1 MDKASNMKI
10 TEIKPNPNNPRL
22 IKDHKFKQLVKSI
35 QDFPQMLELRPIVI
49 DENNMVLGGN
59 MRLKACLEAGLTD
72 VPVIHANNLSEEKK
86 KEFIVK
92 DNVGYGEWDW
102 DDLANNWDALELT
115 EWGLDIPNFDAEVLE
130 AQEDDFAVPD
140 GGIETD
146 IALGDLFEIG
156 EHRLLCGDS
165 TDSDQVAKL
174 MKGQKADMVFTSP
187 PYNSGD
193 VAMRGGGKFAF
204 GKTGA
209 KTLYENYKDDKTPQ
223 EYFDF
228 CISILN
234 NISLIVNELHSIF
247 WNVSYNAN
255 SRDDYGKIVFADVN
269 PFRVKETIIWNK
281 GVAIPITS
289 EGILSRNSEF
299 IFLMSNGN
307 KYLTNQKIGEHSVY
321 WNTWNISS
329 SGSQKNEHKACFPVE
344 LPFKAIEDFSKSDS
358 IIYEPFMG
366 SGTTMVAS
374 HQLKRKCYGVEL
386 DPKYCQV
393 IVDRMMKLDPSLII
407 KKNGVTL

>member
-1 MDKASNMKI
+1 MNINLIKA
-10 TEIKPNPNNPRL
+10 NPNNPR
-22 IKDHKFKQLVKSI
+22 ICKDHNFKQLVKSI

-130 AQEDDFAVPD
+130 AQEDNFVAPE

-146 IALGDLFEIG
+146 IVLGDLFEIG

-165 TDSDQVAKL
+165 TDSDKVAKL
-174 MKGQKADMVFTSP
+174 MNGQKADMVFTSP

-255 SRDDYGKIVFADVN
+255 SRDDYGKIVFADIN

-374 HQLKRKCYGVEL
+374 HQLKRKCYGIEL

-393 IVDRMMKLDPSLII
+393 IVDRMKKLDPSLVI